1 MYNNKKRND
10 AFWAKVDKKGEDD
23 CWLWLG
29 TSPDGYGRFSYNGRL
44 VVTSR
49 LAFQL
54 YHNCTL
60 EKHKMVCHTCDNTL
74 CCNPR
79 HLKQSN
85 HCRKIQKEVNA
96 LRGEHNGR
104 SKLTNDQADEIRQRY
119 DIEHITQ
126 LQLAKE
132 YNVSPS
138 MISRV
143 IVGDS
148 YTCF

>member
-1 MYNNKKRND
+1 MYSNKERND
-10 AFWAKVDKKGEDD
+10 AFWSKVDKKGEDD
-23 CWLWLG
+23 CWMWLG
-29 TSPDGYGRFSYNGRL
+29 KAPDGYGRFSYNGKL

-60 EKHKMVCHTCDNTL
+60 EKHNMVCHTCENTL
-74 CCNPR
+74 CCNPK
-79 HLKQSN
+79 HLKQGN
-85 HCRKIQKEVNA
+85 HCRKAKKAVLG
-96 LRGEHNGR
+96 LRGQYNGR

-119 DIEHITQ
+119 DQGGITQ

-132 YNVSPS
+132 YNVCAS

-143 IVGDS
+143 IVGFS
-148 YTCF
+148 YK